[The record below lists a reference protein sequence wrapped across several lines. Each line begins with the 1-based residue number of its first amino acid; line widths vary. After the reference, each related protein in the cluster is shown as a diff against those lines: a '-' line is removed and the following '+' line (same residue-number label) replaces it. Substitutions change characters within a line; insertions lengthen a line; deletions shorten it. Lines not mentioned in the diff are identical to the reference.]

1 MDFELLVICGGLLL
15 VALFGFIFRSG
26 FLVRLAGGSLAIAV
40 LWKIA
45 ELRGWLIDS
54 KSVIVMYITASLF
67 GFILSLIVSP
77 PSISL
82 RKPRR
87 T

>member
-1 MDFELLVICGGLLL
+1 MELELILICAGLLV
-15 VALFGFIFRSG
+15 VALVG
-26 FLVRLAGGSLAIAV
+26 FLLRSRFLIRLAGGSLAIAV
-40 LWKIA
+40 LWKVA
-45 ELRGWLIDS
+45 EIRGWLVDS
-54 KSVIVMYITASLF
+54 KAVIIMYVTASLF